1 MAEQSLPTSKPEAH
15 CVEPACAAAK
25 PEAMAKR
32 ELGRAPAST
41 VAPTLAPDLAQK
53 WLAWQCQMV
62 AGIICGALYR
72 PADVL
77 TIGPAI
83 STWPAG
89 GQADSQLAAA
99 ASLALASRGE
109 VLLAKQR
116 YGPEGQRTCDQIAF
130 PLLVDSKPVAVVS
143 VMMSPRSEPQQHA
156 VLQLMQ
162 WGGLWVESLIQQQVV
177 RPDATGAFALQALTA
192 ILGHPS
198 SQVAASEAVNQLA
211 EHFDC
216 ERVSLGLREGLA
228 IRLMALSNVVRFDAR
243 SQLVRRIEAAME
255 EAVDQDCSLVYPT
268 RPAQASV
275 VTRAHAELAD
285 QASAETV
292 CTLPLRGRTR
302 VIGALTLERR
312 VNRPFRKETVQELQS
327 LAKLLGHA
335 LDLKRQEERS
345 VGARFAELLRELAGG
360 VFGAHYLKL
369 KLATGA
375 ALVLI
380 GLLSLVNGTH
390 EVTATAA
397 VEGVLRQLLVAPQS
411 GYVKQ
416 AEVRAGDR
424 VKKGQRVAVLD
435 DRTLQLELQKWRSE
449 RNKIQTEHGEALA
462 GSERATLSILRAQLG
477 QVDAEIKL
485 VEEKIRRTQLHA
497 DFDGIVVSGDLSQSL
512 GAPVEMG
519 QVLYEIATLESYRV
533 VLEVDE
539 FDVAGLSRGKSGRL
553 VISALPSQTLT
564 FVVEQVVPVATSSEA
579 HNFFRVDALLDKPTE
594 LLRPGM
600 RGVAK
605 IAIGERSLLWIWTHS
620 VVDRMRLWL
629 WSLGW

>member
-15 CVEPACAAAK
+15 GVEPACAAAK

-32 ELGRAPAST
+32 ALGRAPAST

-89 GQADSQLAAA
+89 SQGDLQLAAA
-99 ASLALASRGE
+99 ANQALAHRRE
-109 VLLAKQR
+109 VLLAKQS

-130 PLLVDSKPVAVVS
+130 PLLVDDKPVAVVS
-143 VMMSPRSEPQQHA
+143 VMMSPRSEPQQNA

-162 WGGLWVESLIQQQVV
+162 WGGLWVEALIQQQVV
-177 RPDATGAFALQALTA
+177 RPDETGAFALQALTA
-192 ILGHPS
+192 VLGHS
-198 SQVAASEAVNQLA
+198 NSQVAASAAVNQLA
-211 EHFDC
+211 EHFHC

-228 IRLMALSNVVRFDAR
+228 VRLKALSNVAQFDPR

-285 QASAETV
+285 QTRAEAV
-292 CTLPLRGRTR
+292 CSLPLRGRTR

-312 VNRPFRKETVQELQS
+312 VNKPFRKESVQQLQS

-345 VGARFAELLRELAGG
+345 VGARLAELLREVAGG
-360 VFGAHYLKL
+360 VFGARYLKL

-375 ALVLI
+375 ALVLT
-380 GLLSLVNGTH
+380 GLLSLVPGTH

-397 VEGVLRQLLVAPQS
+397 VEGAVRQLLAAPQS

-424 VKKGQRVAVLD
+424 VKKGQRIAVLD

-449 RNKIQTEHGEALA
+449 RNKIQTEYREALA
-462 GSERATLSILRAQLG
+462 GGERATLSILRAQLD
-477 QVDAEIKL
+477 QVEAEIRL
-485 VEEKIRRTQLHA
+485 VEERIRRTQLHS

-512 GAPVEMG
+512 GAPVETG
-519 QVLYEIATLESYRV
+519 QVLYEIAPLDSYRV

-539 FDVAGLSRGKSGRL
+539 FDVAGLSKGKSGRL

-564 FVVEQVVPVATSSEA
+564 FVVDQVVPVATSSEA
-579 HNFFRVDALLDKPTE
+579 RNFFRIDALLDQPAE

-620 VVDRMRLWL
+620 VIDRLRLWL

>member
-1 MAEQSLPTSKPEAH
+1 MPEDVLTTSKPAGEGIGPQRSGAD
-15 CVEPACAAAK
+15 PAATSVRALAG
-25 PEAMAKR
+25 
-32 ELGRAPAST
+32 GRAPAPAAS
-41 VAPTLAPDLAQK
+41 LAPELAQK

-72 PADVL
+72 PADIL

-83 STWPAG
+83 STWPSD
-89 GQADSQLAAA
+89 GQADARLAAA
-99 ASLALASRGE
+99 ANQALASRGK
-109 VLLAKQR
+109 VLLAKQN

-130 PLLVDSKPVAVVS
+130 PLLVDDKPVAVVS

-162 WGGLWVESLIQQQVV
+162 WGGLWVESLLQQRLV
-177 RPDATGAFALQALTA
+177 RPDESAAFALQALTA
-192 ILGHPS
+192 MLGQTS
-198 SQVAASEAVNQLA
+198 SQLAARQAVNQLA
-211 EHFDC
+211 RHFGC
-216 ERVSLGLREGLA
+216 GRVSLGLREGLA
-228 IRLMALSNVVRFDAR
+228 VRLKALSNVARFDPR
-243 SQLVRRIEAAME
+243 GQLVRRIEAAME
-255 EAVDQDCSLVYPT
+255 EAVDQDCSLVYPM
-268 RPAQASV
+268 RPTQASV
-275 VTRAHAELAD
+275 VIRAHAE
-285 QASAETV
+285 QARAAAV
-292 CTLPLRGRTR
+292 CSLPLRGRTG

-312 VNRPFRKETVQELQS
+312 VSRPFRKETVQQLQS

-345 VGARFAELLRELAGG
+345 AGARLAELLRELAGN
-360 VFGAHYLKL
+360 VFGARYLKL

-375 ALVLI
+375 ALLLTGVLA
-380 GLLSLVNGTH
+380 LVPGTH

-397 VEGVLRQLLVAPQS
+397 VEGAVRQMLAAPQS

-424 VKKGQRVAVLD
+424 VKKGQRIAVLD

-449 RNKIQTEHGEALA
+449 RTKIQTEYREALA
-462 GSERATLSILRAQLG
+462 GGERATLSILRAQLD
-477 QVDAEIKL
+477 QVDAEIRL
-485 VEEKIRRTQLHA
+485 VEERIRRTELHA

-519 QVLYEIATLESYRV
+519 QVLYEVAPLDSYRV

-539 FDVAGLSRGKSGRL
+539 FDVAGVSKGKSGRL

-564 FVVEQVVPVATSSEA
+564 FVVDQVVPVATSSEA
-579 HNFFRVDALLDKPTE
+579 RNFFRVDALLDQPAE

-605 IAIGERSLLWIWTHS
+605 IAIDERSLLWIWTHS